1 MYIKILRLK
10 IDDFATQIT
19 GEYNYSPKEVK
30 VPPRGQNEVI
40 LHIKMGGDTVQT
52 KVYIQVMARVTPTG
66 YIVPQ
71 QIRWVDHRWIKI
83 DQVLD
88 CRDMRETKQGGDG
101 WRYRVRIGGKVVELY
116 QQPDR
121 RWYVISDT
129 MVDYDS
135 GDWA

>member
-1 MYIKILRLK
+1 MYIKILRLR
-10 IDDFATQIT
+10 IDDYASEIT
-19 GEYNYSPKEVK
+19 GEYNYSSEEVK
-30 VPPRGQNEVI
+30 VPPRGKNEVI
-40 LHIKMGGDTVQT
+40 LRIEMGVDTVQT

-71 QIRWVDHRWIKI
+71 QIRWVDRWIKI

-121 RWYVISDT
+121 RWYVISDAT
-129 MVDYDS
+129 VDYDFD
-135 GDWA
+135 DWA

>member
-19 GEYNYSPKEVK
+19 GEYNYSPGEVK
-30 VPPRGQNEVI
+30 VPPQGQNEVI
-40 LHIKMGGDTVQT
+40 LRIEMGGDTVQT

-71 QIRWVDHRWIKI
+71 QIRWVDRWIKI

-121 RWYVISDT
+121 RWYVISDAT
-129 MVDYDS
+129 VDYDF